1 MKDAQS
7 YPVNMLIASSLV
19 ISSIAT
25 YPNYFATS
33 LLLKDISESFAS
45 TVGVLGL
52 IQSAANMVSLVFA
65 IILSALSLRFNARI
79 LLLFGL
85 GSLVVSSMGCGFAKN
100 AAMMS
105 VFYALTGVGGAV
117 IIPMG
122 FTLVSQHIAENNR
135 SKVIGWFIAGSTFSG
150 IIGLPIVGLIADRYG
165 WRMAYLIYALP
176 LTVLGLVLSFAA
188 IPKSHEKGAQGEAK
202 GKILDSYRMIL
213 RNRSACFC
221 LVTSILVMTAW
232 SAADLYSA
240 AFYRDRFLLSLTVT
254 SLLLT
259 TTSLFFTV
267 SSTFSGRFV
276 DRFGRK
282 PLAVGA
288 IFIAGL
294 MVVSFTA
301 VPNIYASIAS
311 RILASIFVSLFYN
324 AKSNVTL
331 DQVPQLRGTMM
342 SLDQAAVG
350 LGGAIGAALGGAVF
364 MMYGYWAIGPVH
376 GLIMVLAAII
386 FKTFV
391 IDKGK
396 S

>member
-1 MKDAQS
+1 MRDAQS
-7 YPVNMLIASSLV
+7 HAVNMLIVSSLV

-25 YPNYFATS
+25 YPAWFITS
-33 LLLKDISESFAS
+33 LLLKDISESFGT

-52 IQSAANMVSLVFA
+52 IQTAANTVSLVFA
-65 IILSALSLRFNARI
+65 LVLSALSIKFEAKSLMLA
-79 LLLFGL
+79 GL
-85 GSLVVSSMGCGFAKN
+85 GAIVASSLGCGFAQS
-100 AAMMS
+100 ALMMS
-105 VFYALTGVGGAV
+105 LFYALTGIGTA
-117 IIPMG
+117 IITPMG

-150 IIGLPIVGLIADRYG
+150 IIGLPIVGFIADRYG
-165 WRMAYLIYALP
+165 WRMAYLGYALP
-176 LTVLGLVLSFAA
+176 LAVLGLVLSLAT
-188 IPKSHEKGAQGEAK
+188 IPGSHEKGAQEEGK
-202 GKILDSYRMIL
+202 GKLLDNYWLILSD
-213 RNRSACFC
+213 RSACFC
-221 LVTSILVMTAW
+221 LVTAVLVMAAW

-240 AFYRDRFLLSLTVT
+240 AFYRESFLLSLTAT

-259 TTSLFFTV
+259 ITSLFFTV

-276 DRFGRK
+276 ERFGRK

-294 MVVSFTA
+294 MVVFFTA
-301 VPNIYASIAS
+301 VPNLYASMAS

-350 LGGAIGAALGGAVF
+350 LGGAIGAALGGAVL

-391 IDKGK
+391 IDKVK